1 MMTIVIHP
9 TINDGSIRAAA
20 ILQTQSELHQAL
32 AVRSLELDD
41 VACLTLVQTSAGVR
55 TLIALVDDAIECDD
69 AGARLAVLIDQL
81 HRCGLHTVSEGLRVA
96 WRSRERTRAAELI
109 C

>member
-1 MMTIVIHP
+1 MTIVIHP
-9 TINDGSIRAAA
+9 TVNDGSIRAAA

-32 AVRSLELDD
+32 AVRSLQLDE

-55 TLIALVDDAIECDD
+55 TLIALVDDAIEYND
-69 AGARLAVLIDQL
+69 ADARLAVLIDQSR
-81 HRCGLHTVSEGLRVA
+81 RCGLQTVSEGLRVA
-96 WRSRERTRAAELI
+96 WRSRERIPAPELI